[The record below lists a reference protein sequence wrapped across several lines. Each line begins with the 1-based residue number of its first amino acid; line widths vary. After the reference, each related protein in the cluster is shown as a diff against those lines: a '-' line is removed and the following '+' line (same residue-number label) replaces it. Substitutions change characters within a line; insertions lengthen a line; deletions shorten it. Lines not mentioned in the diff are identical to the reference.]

1 MNAAIKLAKIIPLTE
16 RQIGTAKNISE
27 MMRNFQVRRQG
38 QGVAVTEAE
47 LEALESSV
55 RDLLANRVSIILG
68 KLRKQPP
75 SSEIEQLLLDL
86 LK

>member
-38 QGVAVTEAE
+38 QGAAVTEAE